1 MSADNSLEAAIG
13 LTETEV
19 AERIEKGQVNNVPD
33 APVRTTKQILRA
45 NVLTPVNGIMG
56 TLLVLILVAGFPG
69 DALFA
74 GVIFSNS
81 IIGIFQEL
89 KARKTL
95 TELAVLSA
103 PKARVIREGTTK
115 EINISEVVLDDLIE
129 IQPGDQ
135 IVVDG
140 ELTHSAGLEV
150 DESLLTGESEPVDKN
165 IQDEVLS
172 GSFVSAGFGHYRA
185 TRIGVD
191 SYAVALAEEARRFR
205 LVDSDLRSGVDTIL
219 RWMIVIIPPSV
230 GLLLLR
236 LLATEDL
243 WEEALRGTVASAVA
257 MVPDGLVLLTSLSF
271 ITGVVALARHRALCK
286 ELASVEMLARVDV
299 LCLDKTGTITT
310 GEISYTGFETLDG
323 TDPSDVLGAMVAA
336 DPSPNATLAALGEQ
350 FLDPDWHLIDSI
362 AFSSM
367 RKWAMCD
374 FGENGLF
381 HLGAPEI
388 LLGKDDQENRNR
400 VEILANEGKRILVLT
415 RSNDPAGKT
424 DELPSNRSPVC
435 LIFLEDTLRDDAQPS
450 RSRHSIKSHFG

>member
-1 MSADNSLEAAIG
+1 
-13 LTETEV
+13 
-19 AERIEKGQVNNVPD
+19 VNDVPD
-33 APVRTTKQILRA
+33 APVRTTKQIFRA

-56 TLLVLILVAGFPG
+56 ALLVLILVAGFPG

-81 IIGIFQEL
+81 VIGIFQEL

-103 PKARVIREGTTK
+103 PKARVIREGITQ

-140 ELTHSAGLEV
+140 EVTHSGGLEV
-150 DESLLTGESEPVDKN
+150 DESLLTGESEPVEKN
-165 IQDEVLS
+165 IQEEVLS

-205 LVDSDLRSGVDTIL
+205 LVDSELRSGVDTIL
-219 RWMIVIIPPSV
+219 RWLIVIIPPSV

-271 ITGVVALARHRALCK
+271 ITGVVTLGFMQRAC
-286 ELASVEMLARVDV
+286 
-299 LCLDKTGTITT
+299 
-310 GEISYTGFETLDG
+310 IS
-323 TDPSDVLGAMVAA
+323 
-336 DPSPNATLAALGEQ
+336 
-350 FLDPDWHLIDSI
+350 
-362 AFSSM
+362 
-367 RKWAMCD
+367 
-374 FGENGLF
+374 
-381 HLGAPEI
+381 
-388 LLGKDDQENRNR
+388 
-400 VEILANEGKRILVLT
+400 
-415 RSNDPAGKT
+415 
-424 DELPSNRSPVC
+424 
-435 LIFLEDTLRDDAQPS
+435 
-450 RSRHSIKSHFG
+450 